1 MRALFANNRGET
13 YLKEVPDPELGETG
27 VLIETVT
34 SVLGTGSEVGNV
46 SRARRA
52 VQEGSDPGALSERP
66 MSYQSAGRVV
76 EVTLTC
82 TSHYAP
88 GDRVV
93 AVGGG
98 FAPHAER
105 AFLTRHNFA
114 KIPDA
119 LDTAE
124 AATANI
130 GLTALHAIRRAQ
142 LLPGETAAVIGM
154 GLVGQMIAQMVRMMG
169 GQAIGIDLIPFRLE
183 KARELG
189 IDLALQGDA
198 DTLAAAVADYT
209 CGLGVDASF
218 VAAGGGPEPGRL
230 GIRLVRPSGRVMMIG
245 GLVPDFTVAH
255 PDANPHTK
263 RSTYAGC
270 SAAGRAAATKSTC
283 TPAPT
288 TPTASCSGTGAQSL
302 RTAADAG
309 ERRRSCRPSPHAP
322 PFADAQAD
330 ILEHPDEALRWCWS
344 IAWLVK
350 RPRAVDNISTQFVAD
365 WLTI

>member
-1 MRALFANNRGET
+1 MRALYANNRGET
-13 YLKEVPDPELGETG
+13 YLKEAPDPALGETG

-34 SVLGTGSEVGNV
+34 SVLGTGSEVGNL
-46 SRARRA
+46 SRTRQA

-76 EVTLTC
+76 EVTPDLQ
-82 TSHYAP
+82 SHYAP

-154 GLVGQMIAQMVRMMG
+154 GLVGQMIAQMVQMMG
-169 GQAIGIDLIPFRLE
+169 GRALGIDIIPYRLE
-183 KARELG
+183 KAQELG
-189 IDLALQGDA
+189 IALTLQGDA
-198 DTLAAAVADYT
+198 DALAAAVADYT

-218 VAAGGGPEPGRL
+218 VAAGGGPAPGRL

-245 GLVPDFTVAH
+245 GLVPDFTVGH

-263 RSTYAGC
+263 EIDIRWVFGRGPGSRDQDYLHARTDYPNRFVQWDQERNLYALLQMQ
-270 SAAGRAAATKSTC
+270 
-283 TPAPT
+283 
-288 TPTASCSGTGAQSL
+288 ASGGVRVGPLLTH
-302 RTAADAG
+302 RF
-309 ERRRSCRPSPHAP
+309 
-322 PFADAQAD
+322 PFADAPKAVD
-330 ILEHPDEALRWCWS
+330 LLIEHPDEAL
-344 IAWLVK
+344 
-350 RPRAVDNISTQFVAD
+350 AVVLDY
-365 WLTI
+365 

>member
-1 MRALFANNRGET
+1 MRALYRNNRGET
-13 YLKEVPDPELGETG
+13 YLKEVPDPALGESG
-27 VLIETVT
+27 VLIETIA
-34 SVLGTGSEVGNV
+34 SVLGTGSEVGGV
-46 SRARRA
+46 AGARRA
-52 VQEGSDPGALSERP
+52 VQAGNDPGALREQP

-76 EVTLTC
+76 EVTPDLV
-82 TSHYAP
+82 SHYAP

-98 FAPHAER
+98 FAPHAEC

-263 RSTYAGC
+263 EIDIRWVFGRGPGSRDQEYLHARTDYPNRFVQWDQERNLYALLQMQ
-270 SAAGRAAATKSTC
+270 ATGQVRVG
-283 TPAPT
+283 PP
-288 TPTASCSGTGAQSL
+288 
-302 RTAADAG
+302 
-309 ERRRSCRPSPHAP
+309 PHAP
-322 PFADAQAD
+322 LP
-330 ILEHPDEALRWCWS
+330 
-344 IAWLVK
+344 V
-350 RPRAVDNISTQFVAD
+350 
-365 WLTI
+365 

>member
-1 MRALFANNRGET
+1 M
-13 YLKEVPDPELGETG
+13 
-27 VLIETVT
+27 
-34 SVLGTGSEVGNV
+34 
-46 SRARRA
+46 
-52 VQEGSDPGALSERP
+52 
-66 MSYQSAGRVV
+66 
-76 EVTLTC
+76 
-82 TSHYAP
+82 
-88 GDRVV
+88 V

-255 PDANPHTK
+255 PDANPSHE
-263 RSTYAGC
+263 RDRHSLGVRPRAGQPRPRLP
-270 SAAGRAAATKSTC
+270 A

-288 TPTASCSGTGAQSL
+288 IPTASCNGTKSAISTRCWGCRRAAAFVSAL
-302 RTAADAG
+302 SSRTG
-309 ERRRSCRPSPHAP
+309 SPLPMRPRPWTFSSSIPMRRWPS
-322 PFADAQAD
+322 
-330 ILEHPDEALRWCWS
+330 CWS
-344 IAWLVK
+344 IELGPVTNVSS
-350 RPRAVDNISTQFVAD
+350 RLR
-365 WLTI
+365 

>member
-1 MRALFANNRGET
+1 MRALYANNRGET
-13 YLKEVPDPELGETG
+13 YLKEAPDPELGETG

-34 SVLGTGSEVGNV
+34 SVLGTGSEVGNL
-46 SRARRA
+46 SRTRRA

-76 EVTLTC
+76 EVTPDLQ
-82 TSHYAP
+82 SHCAP

-154 GLVGQMIAQMVRMMG
+154 GLVGQMIAQMVQMMG
-169 GQAIGIDLIPFRLE
+169 GQAIGIDIIPYRLA
-183 KARELG
+183 KAQELG
-189 IDLALQGDA
+189 IALTLQGDA
-198 DTLAAAVADYT
+198 DALAAAVADYT

-218 VAAGGGPEPGRL
+218 VAAGGGPAPGRL

-245 GLVPDFTVAH
+245 GLVPDFTVEH
-255 PDANPHTK
+255 PDANPHSKEIDIRWVFGRGPGSRDQDYLHARTDYPN
-263 RSTYAGC
+263 RFVQWDQERNLYALLQMQ
-270 SAAGRAAATKSTC
+270 
-283 TPAPT
+283 
-288 TPTASCSGTGAQSL
+288 ASGGVRVGPLLTH
-302 RTAADAG
+302 RF
-309 ERRRSCRPSPHAP
+309 
-322 PFADAQAD
+322 PFAEAPRAVDLL
-330 ILEHPDEALRWCWS
+330 IEHPDEAL
-344 IAWLVK
+344 
-350 RPRAVDNISTQFVAD
+350 AVVLDY
-365 WLTI
+365 

>member
-27 VLIETVT
+27 VLIKTTT

-52 VQEGSDPGALSERP
+52 VQEGSDPGALSERA

-76 EVTLTC
+76 AVTPDLQ
-82 TSHYAP
+82 SHYAP

-142 LLPGETAAVIGM
+142 LLPGETAAVVGM
-154 GLVGQMIAQMVRMMG
+154 GLVGQIIAQMVRMMG
-169 GQAIGIDLIPFRLE
+169 GQAIGIDLIPFRLK

-230 GIRLVRPSGRVMMIG
+230 GIRLVRHSGRVMMIG

-263 RSTYAGC
+263 EIDIRWVFGRGPGSRDRDYLNARTDYPNRFVQWDQERNLYALLQMQ
-270 SAAGRAAATKSTC
+270 
-283 TPAPT
+283 
-288 TPTASCSGTGAQSL
+288 ASGGVRVGPLLTH
-302 RTAADAG
+302 RF
-309 ERRRSCRPSPHAP
+309 
-322 PFADAQAD
+322 PFAEAPKAVDLL
-330 ILEHPDEALRWCWS
+330 IEHPDEAL
-344 IAWLVK
+344 
-350 RPRAVDNISTQFVAD
+350 AVV
-365 WLTI
+365 LEY